1 MRITIN
7 GKARELAAVTNLHD
21 MVLSL
26 NLLPERVIIELNEKV
41 IPRNLWRQTFLSD
54 GDRLE
59 MVSLVGGG

>member
-7 GKARELAAVTNLHD
+7 GQSRELSSAMSLHEL
-21 MVLSL
+21 VLSL
-26 NLLPERVIIELNEKV
+26 NLMPERVIIELNDKV
-41 IPRNLWRQTFLSD
+41 VSRDSWPQTSLSE

>member
-7 GKARELAAVTNLHD
+7 GKDRELEAAANLHE
-21 MVLSL
+21 MVLSF
-26 NLLPERVIIELNEKV
+26 NLMPERVIIELNDKV
-41 IPRNLWRQTFLSD
+41 IPRDMWRQTFLSD